1 MLFNEERSHLAA
13 DQSKTFL
20 IASHIIM
27 FGFPAVVIAVIW
39 PKCCA
44 AFFLLLFFFL
54 FPSSA
59 IVQQAQ
65 RSADGERVVYTT
77 KVAKR
82 HSVGLIVVWYA
93 LSNEWKRERKR
104 CGLEKFCIGEAR
116 IENGGITRLLRIRVE
131 QSSKRSTTF
140 RTVYCITI

>member
-44 AFFLLLFFFL
+44 AFFLLLFFFCFLRVQL
-54 FPSSA
+54 FNKRSEALMENASSIPPKSPSGILLAS
-59 IVQQAQ
+59 
-65 RSADGERVVYTT
+65 S
-77 KVAKR
+77 
-82 HSVGLIVVWYA
+82 WYGM
-93 LSNEWKRERKR
+93 LSQTSERER
-104 CGLEKFCIGEAR
+104 EKDAD
-116 IENGGITRLLRIRVE
+116 
-131 QSSKRSTTF
+131 
-140 RTVYCITI
+140 

>member
-27 FGFPAVVIAVIW
+27 FGFPV
-39 PKCCA
+39 
-44 AFFLLLFFFL
+44 LLLLLYGRNAVQHSSSFSFFFL

-140 RTVYCITI
+140 RTVYWITI

>member
-1 MLFNEERSHLAA
+1 MAEMLCSILPP
-13 DQSKTFL
+13 SL
-20 IASHIIM
+20 
-27 FGFPAVVIAVIW
+27 
-39 PKCCA
+39 
-44 AFFLLLFFFL
+44 FFL

-93 LSNEWKRERKR
+93 LSNE
-104 CGLEKFCIGEAR
+104 
-116 IENGGITRLLRIRVE
+116 
-131 QSSKRSTTF
+131 
-140 RTVYCITI
+140 

>member
-13 DQSKTFL
+13 DQSKN
-20 IASHIIM
+20 
-27 FGFPAVVIAVIW
+27 FPQSLTYNYYWIPRLVIVVIW

-44 AFFLLLFFFL
+44 AFFLLLFFF

-82 HSVGLIVVWYA
+82 HSVDLIVVWYA
-93 LSNEWKRERKR
+93 LSNE
-104 CGLEKFCIGEAR
+104 
-116 IENGGITRLLRIRVE
+116 
-131 QSSKRSTTF
+131 
-140 RTVYCITI
+140 

>member
-27 FGFPAVVIAVIW
+27 FGFPV
-39 PKCCA
+39 
-44 AFFLLLFFFL
+44 LLLLLYGRNAVQHSSSFSFFL

-140 RTVYCITI
+140 RTVYWITI